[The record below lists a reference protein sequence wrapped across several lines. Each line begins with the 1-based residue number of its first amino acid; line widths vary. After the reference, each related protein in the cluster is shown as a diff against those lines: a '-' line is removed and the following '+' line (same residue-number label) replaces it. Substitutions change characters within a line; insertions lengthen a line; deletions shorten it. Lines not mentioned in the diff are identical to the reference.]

1 VALYEFPAPSVEK
14 FGCTAATG
22 NPDSFHS
29 NVDREAMG
37 LIFTPPIMG
46 QQLRA
51 RAKRKRRIRQ
61 IRNKEDAV
69 KAASSKTKAKK

>member
-1 VALYEFPAPSVEK
+1 
-14 FGCTAATG
+14 
-22 NPDSFHS
+22 
-29 NVDREAMG
+29 MG
-37 LIFTPPIMG
+37 LIFSPPIMG

-69 KAASSKTKAKK
+69 KAAAAPKVKAKK

>member
-1 VALYEFPAPSVEK
+1 
-14 FGCTAATG
+14 
-22 NPDSFHS
+22 
-29 NVDREAMG
+29 MG

-69 KAASSKTKAKK
+69 KAASSKAKAKK

>member
-1 VALYEFPAPSVEK
+1 MYDCP
-14 FGCTAATG
+14 FGMSRKSGTDPLTINILFYSGIDKWAI
-22 NPDSFHS
+22 
-29 NVDREAMG
+29 G
-37 LIFTPPIMG
+37 LIFSLPIMG

-69 KAASSKTKAKK
+69 KAAAPKAKAKK